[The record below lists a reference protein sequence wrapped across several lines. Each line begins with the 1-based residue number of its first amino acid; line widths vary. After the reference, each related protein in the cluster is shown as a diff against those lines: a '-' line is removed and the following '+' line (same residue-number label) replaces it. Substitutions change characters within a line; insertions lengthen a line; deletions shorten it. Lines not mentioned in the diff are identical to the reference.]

1 MNHSYISRRGYTI
14 KKDELSPRRI
24 QKVRK
29 ELNVQ
34 PYEKQ
39 RYQMEKFG
47 TMPPPYKVYQEGVSK
62 FYLPKFY
69 GIDNF
74 GPAINKIGDVGE
86 SISLNFNGRLRE
98 DQAKIL
104 DEFLPTFKSDG
115 GGILNL
121 KTRGGKTALALY
133 IISVIKKKTLVI
145 VHKKFLMNQW
155 IERIAQFLPDAKVG
169 IIQADKVKIDD
180 CDIVIGMLQSI
191 SQRDYPKDTFDNF
204 GFNVFDE
211 VHHTSSNVFSRCF
224 PKVASEYNL
233 GLSATVERK
242 DGTERILNW
251 YLGKTYSPS
260 VKVEFGEVKC
270 YMFPLEDAKYQQ
282 SYYNIKGNVN
292 LPKMIN
298 TMVESPKREKLI
310 LDMIIHF
317 HSIGRQILVLSER
330 RSQLSSLQFK
340 LNELEIP
347 NGQCVGGTS
356 FKDLNVTIK
365 KSVLL
370 ATYSYV
376 AEGFDVASLNTLIYA
391 TPKSDIIQASGR
403 ILRQTPG
410 QRKFIPII
418 VDIVD
423 QTDNMKKKSE
433 TRKKYYKKS
442 KFTIKNISDISNMR

>member
-1 MNHSYISRRGYTI
+1 MNTYISRRGYTI
-14 KKDELSPRRI
+14 KKGELSPRKV
-24 QKVRK
+24 QKIRK

-34 PYEKQ
+34 PFEKQ

-47 TMPPPYKVYQEGVSK
+47 NMPPPYKVYQEGATK
-62 FYLPKFY
+62 FYIPKFY

-74 GPAINKIGDVGE
+74 GPALDKIGDAGE
-86 SISLNFNGRLRE
+86 NIHLKFNGELRE
-98 DQAKIL
+98 EQAKVM

-115 GGILNL
+115 AGILNL
-121 KTRGGKTALALY
+121 KTGGGKTALALY
-133 IISVIKKKTLVI
+133 TISVIKKKTLVI
-145 VHKKFLMNQW
+145 VHKEFLMNQW
-155 IERIAQFLPDAKVG
+155 RERIAQFLPDAKVG
-169 IIQADKVKIDD
+169 VIQASKVKVDD

-191 SQRDYPKDTFDNF
+191 CQREYPENTFDSF
-204 GFNVFDE
+204 GLNVFDE

-224 PKVASEYNL
+224 PKVASQYNL
-233 GLSATVERK
+233 GLSATVDRK

-251 YLGKTYSPS
+251 YLGKTYSPP

-270 YMFPLEDAKYQQ
+270 FMFPLEDAKYQQ
-282 SYYNIKGNVN
+282 SYYNMKGNVN

-298 TMVESPKREKLI
+298 TMVESPKRETLI
-310 LDMIIHF
+310 LDLIKHF
-317 HSIGRQILVLSER
+317 HYLGRQTLVLSER
-330 RSQLSSLQFK
+330 RSQLAALQLK

-356 FKDLNVTIK
+356 SKDLNETIK

-376 AEGFDVASLNTLIYA
+376 AEGFDVSSLNTLIYA

-403 ILRQTPG
+403 ILRQTPE

-423 QTDNMKKKSE
+423 QTDNMKKKAE

-442 KFTIKNISDISNMR
+442 KFTIKNTSDISSIL